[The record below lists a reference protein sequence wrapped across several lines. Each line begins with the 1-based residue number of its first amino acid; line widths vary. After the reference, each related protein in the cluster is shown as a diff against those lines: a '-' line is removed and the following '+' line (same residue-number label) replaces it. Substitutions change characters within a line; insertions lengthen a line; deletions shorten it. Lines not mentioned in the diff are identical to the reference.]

1 MFIYV
6 VLCSRICGRMSLCV
20 LVCKYVLIITYYMR
34 QMRISF
40 PIQVCGLYL
49 FTMLYM
55 NKYAMIFI
63 SGLPHPYTGIFHLKN
78 IIEMPINCRNIT

>member
-1 MFIYV
+1 
-6 VLCSRICGRMSLCV
+6 
-20 LVCKYVLIITYYMR
+20 MR

-49 FTMLYM
+49 FTMVYT

-63 SGLPHPYTGIFHLKN
+63 SGLPHPYTGIFH
-78 IIEMPINCRNIT
+78 